1 VSAVLLV
8 QADPSLHEQWTE
20 ALSRSGHEVL
30 AVHDVGEGIARAREG
45 GIDVVVL
52 DAPMAA
58 GDDAMVRELVAA
70 LARLPHPPPLLVDS

>member
-30 AVHDVGEGIARAREG
+30 AVRDVGETTSTRASGIAVPIASRTRWTKLSNWTRATSSVPASRASGSTRAR
-45 GIDVVVL
+45 
-52 DAPMAA
+52 
-58 GDDAMVRELVAA
+58 
-70 LARLPHPPPLLVDS
+70 